1 MAFNFKR
8 AADELAAFTEQE
20 NALKVNVKFLT
31 EYMVFFDSKKAEGPY
46 NDVYMYC
53 FIKHGLITKDT
64 KICEKGT
71 TKIQRAGDCDD
82 LQDFF
87 NLVSSIRHNNT
98 SQETRQDSPE
108 EELHKAWD
116 KKMSKDLI
124 DKFIQNAEL
133 FDTDDSAIID
143 EEILD
148 SIYAQTENF
157 DKEKGEVH
165 FQVADF
171 DGYAK
176 EDLTNEQNEALK
188 ELAREVLR
196 FLFHKKWDG
205 VLPEELIDL
214 TVDVAD
220 LFDDPYYPKYIDEK
234 IFRFTYMDHENSSPD
249 EKDMFEIEDMLDNLN
264 DLIVDG
270 VTPTPKQEK
279 ILREIATIQ
288 YNYIYS

>member
-1 MAFNFKR
+1 MALNFKR

-31 EYMVFFDSKKAEGPY
+31 EYMVYFDSQKAEGPY

-87 NLVSSIRHNNT
+87 NLVSSIRHNT
-98 SQETRQDSPE
+98 VSQELRQDSPE
-108 EELHKAWD
+108 DKLHKAWD
-116 KKMSKDLI
+116 KKLSKDLI

-143 EEILD
+143 EEILE
-148 SIYAQTENF
+148 SIYAQTEKF
-157 DKEKGEVH
+157 DNDRGEVH
-165 FQVADF
+165 FKVADF

-196 FLFHKKWDG
+196 FLLHKEWDG
-205 VLPEELIDL
+205 TLPEELIDL
-214 TVDVAD
+214 IVDVAD
-220 LFDDPYYPKYIDEK
+220 LFDDPYDPKYIDYK
-234 IFRFTYMDHENSSPD
+234 ILRYTYMHHENSSPD
-249 EKDMFEIEDMLDNLN
+249 EKDMFEIDDILDHLK
-264 DLIVDG
+264 DRMVDG
-270 VTPTPKQEK
+270 ATPTPKQEK